1 MMKDMMK
8 DMIPKLVHFF
18 QNEAGR
24 FGVRAAFLYG
34 SFARGF
40 PRQDSDLDVA
50 IVFDDDSDE
59 DIIYRRLLDI
69 SLLLSERSGRDVNL
83 IPIYWNFRK
92 PLLYYNA
99 IVLGIP
105 VFMKNIDDLKYLKLE
120 ALFQMEDFAIFG
132 LEWQS
137 NIVRNNLE
145 VIRHA

>member
-1 MMKDMMK
+1 
-8 DMIPKLVHFF
+8 MIPKMVHFF
-18 QNEAGR
+18 QNEAER
-24 FGVRAAFLYG
+24 FSVRAAFLYG

-59 DIIYRRLLDI
+59 DIIYRRLVDI
-69 SLLLSERSGRDVNL
+69 SLLLSEKSGRDANV
-83 IPIYWNFRK
+83 IPIYWDFRK

-120 ALFQMEDFAIFG
+120 ALLQMEDFAIFG

-137 NIVRNNLE
+137 DMARNNLE
-145 VIRHA
+145 AIRHA